1 MTMHLN
7 LIIVA
12 DGGKV
17 NESYQSPPFSALVL
31 KFGIKK
37 EKRSFKLFPES
48 LTAGEKISDCH

>member
-7 LIIVA
+7 LIIVD

-37 EKRSFKLFPES
+37 KNAVLNYFLKV
-48 LTAGEKISDCH
+48 